1 VPEGLDEPERV
12 PALVRDAVIR
22 DVIERVARVDADNLE
37 LNDIVPDEDREGDA
51 LEDGE
56 DVDDADNDTVREA
69 RIDGEKRLDT
79 ELDNE
84 ALVLG
89 EGVAEDDKDADAE

>member
-1 VPEGLDEPERV
+1 M

-22 DVIERVARVDADNLE
+22 DVIESVARVDADNLE

>member
-1 VPEGLDEPERV
+1 MPEGLDEPERV

>member
-1 VPEGLDEPERV
+1 M